1 MHADSLFVIL
11 AALILVP
18 LGVAKMLAVPDMRR
32 RAAHHGIAVDRYR
45 LIGLAELAGA
55 AGLAVGLRA
64 SVIGYLAAAGLL
76 LLLAGAL
83 VSHRRSGDEPVKTAP
98 AVFTALVVVGFV
110 ITVASGV

>member
-1 MHADSLFVIL
+1 MHADSLFVVL

-18 LGVAKMLAVPDMRR
+18 LGIAKLLAVPDMRR

-55 AGLAVGLRA
+55 AGLAVGLRVG
-64 SVIGYLAAAGLL
+64 VIGYLAATGLL

-83 VSHRRSGDEPVKTAP
+83 VAHRRSGDAPIRTAP
-98 AVFTALVVVGFV
+98 AVLTALLVVGFL
-110 ITVASGV
+110 ITFASGV